1 MKIMETVSMLQGI
14 AYIRGV
20 LTQWVDDDAD
30 VIAVCKAIEGRLL
43 DEIEPEPVTAPEP
56 VADPRPEP
64 APEPA
69 PIVTEQEIPQAV
81 TKWVEAQGVDCP
93 SKPPAPEPTPEP
105 APKREVEVKY
115 RPECR
120 KCRYRGGNDST
131 PVCSYSERTGKIRG
145 IPVSECEYYKEPKE
159 RIFTHKC
166 MNCGRSFRDKA
177 TRTKVCPACKAKAKA
192 EKEAEA

>member
-1 MKIMETVSMLQGI
+1 MKLMELVSMLEGI

-20 LTQWVDDDAD
+20 LTQWVDDDVD
-30 VIAVCKAIEGRLL
+30 VIEMCKVIERRLL

-56 VADPRPEP
+56 VANPEPEP
-64 APEPA
+64 ALV
-69 PIVTEQEIPQAV
+69 VTEQEIRQAV
-81 TKWVEAQGVDCP
+81 TEWVEAQGVDCP

-131 PVCSYSERTGKIRG
+131 PVCNYSDHTGKIRG
-145 IPVSECEYYKEPKE
+145 IPVAECEYYKDPKE

-177 TRTKVCPACKAKAKA
+177 TRTKICPACKAKAK
-192 EKEAEA
+192 EGTEAEA

>member
-69 PIVTEQEIPQAV
+69 PAVTEQEIRQAV
-81 TKWVEAQGVDCP
+81 TEWVEAQGVDCP
-93 SKPPAPEPTPEP
+93 SKPPAPEKEP
-105 APKREVEVKY
+105 VPDVEVKY
-115 RPECR
+115 RAECQ
-120 KCRYRGGNDST
+120 KCQYKGNNDAT
-131 PVCSYSERTGKIRG
+131 PVCCYSEKTGKLRK
-145 IPVSECEYYKEPKE
+145 IPVAECELYKENQRLFRHVCE
-159 RIFTHKC
+159 S
-166 MNCGRSFRDKA
+166 CGRTFRSKGPNS
-177 TRTKVCPACKAKAKA
+177 KICPACKAKAKA